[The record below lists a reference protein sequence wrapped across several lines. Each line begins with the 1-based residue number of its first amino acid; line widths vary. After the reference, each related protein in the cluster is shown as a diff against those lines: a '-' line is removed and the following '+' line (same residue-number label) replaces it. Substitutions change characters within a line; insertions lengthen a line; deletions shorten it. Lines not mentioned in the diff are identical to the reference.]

1 MRLIS
6 HYKKQAAAGFLIL
19 FIVLYNTTALAN
31 AFSFARKPIIFI
43 GSILY
48 TAGKPINNFFAA
60 LAKAN
65 SLSFQIASQQE
76 MIADLNF
83 KLNELGIDSKESE
96 QSFEQLSNLF
106 SASIIKT
113 RVISSHLSAGK
124 RIVILNKGEN
134 DGIKEGCAVITDHA
148 VFVGKVIQA
157 KKDFSAVLVVA
168 DSSSTVASSL
178 ASNPDIQ
185 AIVRGKQ
192 GMGLEMDL
200 IPQDA
205 DIDQGYVVIT
215 SLLEEN
221 TPQGLLIGTV
231 ASVKYTEGELFKR
244 ASLSPFFSIHN
255 LSDVGVIIPNN
266 IE

>member
-1 MRLIS
+1 MRFIAR
-6 HYKKQAAAGFLIL
+6 YKKQIAAVFLIL
-19 FIVLYNTTALAN
+19 FIVLYNTTALAD
-31 AFSFARKPIIFI
+31 AFSFARKPMLFM

-48 TAGKPINNFFAA
+48 TAGKPINNFFTA
-60 LAKAN
+60 LFKAN

-76 MIADLNF
+76 AIADLNF
-83 KLNELGIDSKESE
+83 KLNELGAGSEESE

-106 SASIIKT
+106 GATIIKT

-124 RIVILNKGEN
+124 RIVILNKGES
-134 DGIKEGCAVITDHA
+134 DGIKEGYAVITDHA

-157 KKDFSAVLVVA
+157 KKDFSAVLVVT
-168 DSSSTVASSL
+168 DSSSAVASSL
-178 ASNPDIQ
+178 ASNNNVQ
-185 AIVRGKQ
+185 AIVRVKQ
-192 GMGLEMDL
+192 GIGLEMDL

-205 DIDQGYVVIT
+205 VIDQEYVVVT

-255 LSDVGVIIPNN
+255 LSNVGVIIPNN